1 MQEHAVHAE
10 PADEAAS
17 APFLASFGFAL
28 GIVSVIL
35 AATVKLSPLAFM
47 IALVGIVVCAL
58 GFVQGTVQSRPVK
71 VAIAGIF
78 CTLITIIFWLLARE
92 DINVIAG
99 GRDAWPDWLF

>member
-1 MQEHAVHAE
+1 MQEHAVSAE
-10 PADEAAS
+10 HPEETAS

-28 GIVSVIL
+28 GIISVIL

-78 CTLITIIFWLLARE
+78 CTLITIVFWLLARE
-92 DINVIAG
+92 DINVVVG
-99 GRDAWPDWLF
+99 GRDAWPSWLF

>member
-1 MQEHAVHAE
+1 MQEHAVSVEHAE
-10 PADEAAS
+10 ETAS

-28 GIVSVIL
+28 GIISVIG

-78 CTLITIIFWLLARE
+78 CTLLTIIFWLLARE
-92 DINVIAG
+92 DINVVVG